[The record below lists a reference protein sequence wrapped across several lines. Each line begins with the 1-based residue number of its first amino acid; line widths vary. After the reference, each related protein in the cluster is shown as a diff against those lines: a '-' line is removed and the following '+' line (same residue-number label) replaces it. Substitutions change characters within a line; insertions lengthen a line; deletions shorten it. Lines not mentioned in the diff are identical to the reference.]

1 MPTPPTALQVVSAPP
16 DDMAARERVA
26 QARAWYLQRISAM
39 VLTIFVVIHLVIMM
53 FAIHGGLTA
62 SEILDRTR
70 SSPLVGLFYA
80 LFVIACAI
88 HVPIGVT
95 KIAQEWA
102 SLSSAM
108 ARRISWFL
116 TALILIMGF
125 AAVWGV
131 S

>member
-1 MPTPPTALQVVSAPP
+1 
-16 DDMAARERVA
+16 
-26 QARAWYLQRISAM
+26 
-39 VLTIFVVIHLVIMM
+39 
-53 FAIHGGLTA
+53 
-62 SEILDRTR
+62 
-70 SSPLVGLFYA
+70 
-80 LFVIACAI
+80 VIACAI